1 MKLYLLQ
8 RKDKN
13 GFKETI
19 WAWQRCKGW
28 KTIKVEN
35 AEYINRLGITY
46 CYYIR

>member
-1 MKLYLLQ
+1 MKLYLLE

-28 KTIKVEN
+28 KTIKVREARCVN
-35 AEYINRLGITY
+35 GQIG
-46 CYYIR
+46 

>member
-1 MKLYLLQ
+1 MKLYLLE

-28 KTIKVEN
+28 KTIEIRDVECIHG
-35 AEYINRLGITY
+35 EIV
-46 CYYIR
+46 

>member
-13 GFKETI
+13 GLKETI

-28 KTIKVEN
+28 KVIEVE
-35 AEYINRLGITY
+35 EWVPYPWLY
-46 CYYIR
+46 